1 MEQIE
6 RISKM
11 EERLNKVNEAI
22 HELSTALEK
31 YQSVRNDIQILNE
44 YLGSKEWRSDL
55 QADED
60 GLLLQNLN
68 RGVLSEDGIWNTI
81 EANRELLEKINKFVN
96 RQQKP

>member
-11 EERLNKVNEAI
+11 EERLNKVNKVI
-22 HELSTALEK
+22 QELSSALEK

-81 EANRELLEKINKFVN
+81 EANRELLEKMNKFVN

>member
-11 EERLNKVNEAI
+11 EERLNKVI
-22 HELSTALEK
+22 QELSTALEK

-44 YLGSKEWRSDL
+44 YLGSKEWHNDL
-55 QADED
+55 KADED
-60 GLLLQNLN
+60 GLLLQNLK

-81 EANRELLEKINKFVN
+81 EANRELLEKMNKFVN

>member
-11 EERLNKVNEAI
+11 EERLNKVI
-22 HELSTALEK
+22 QELSTALEK

-81 EANRELLEKINKFVN
+81 EANRELLEKMNKFV
-96 RQQKP
+96 K

>member
-11 EERLNKVNEAI
+11 EERLNKVNKVI
-22 HELSTALEK
+22 QELSSALEK